1 MESLQKMLKNPQTTL
16 IDVRT
21 RGEYAAGHLDRAINV
36 PLDEIEARIS
46 QINGLSKP
54 IVLYC
59 RSGARSGMAAQIL
72 RQAGVQEVHN
82 GGGIADLYLLS
93 LN

>member
-1 MESLQKMLKNPQTTL
+1 MESLQKMLKNPDATL

-21 RGEYAAGHLDRAINV
+21 KGEYLAGHIGRAINI
-36 PLDEIEARIS
+36 PLDEIERRIAE
-46 QINGLSKP
+46 INALPKP
-54 IVLYC
+54 LVLYC
-59 RSGARSGMAAQIL
+59 RSGARSGMATQML
-72 RQAGVQEVHN
+72 RQAGVQDVHN

>member
-1 MESLQKMLKNPQTTL
+1 MESLQKLLKNPKVTL

-21 RGEYAAGHLDRAINV
+21 QGEYAAGHINHAINV
-36 PLDEIEARIS
+36 PLDEIEAQIS
-46 QINGLSKP
+46 RINGMSKP

-59 RSGARSGMAAQIL
+59 RSGARSGMATQIL
-72 RQAGVQEVHN
+72 RQAGVQDVHN